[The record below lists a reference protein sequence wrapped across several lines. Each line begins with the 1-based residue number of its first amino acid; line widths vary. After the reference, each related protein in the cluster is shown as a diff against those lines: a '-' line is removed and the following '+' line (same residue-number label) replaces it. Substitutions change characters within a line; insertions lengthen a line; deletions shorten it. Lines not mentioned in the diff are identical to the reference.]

1 MEFMIGICSV
11 AFVFG
16 AVIGTLY
23 AFIFYGIPFLF
34 DVFKT
39 IIELIIM
46 IPELLDACIT
56 GFKRG
61 GQQHSAERQN

>member
-34 DVFKT
+34 DVIKT
-39 IIELIIM
+39 IIELIM
-46 IPELLDACIT
+46 EIPELYKA
-56 GFKRG
+56 
-61 GQQHSAERQN
+61 

>member
-23 AFIFYGIPFLF
+23 AFIFYGIPLLF
-34 DVFKT
+34 DIIKT
-39 IIELIIM
+39 IIELIM
-46 IPELLDACIT
+46 DIPELFEAFMT
-56 GFKRG
+56 GFRKG
-61 GQQHSAERQN
+61 SPHHSSEQQN